1 MNNQGGRH
9 CVLESLI
16 EQYVPNNTFLSSTS
30 LLHVVTGRI
39 LNIFD
44 EGNHSLL
51 HCYLATLGPNN
62 SGKSCY
68 LIQVALM
75 TILAHLGCYVSA
87 EYASFPVIDQIFTLT
102 VTEVNKKKN
111 HDRSGILQVTLLNR

>member
-1 MNNQGGRH
+1 MNYQGGRH
-9 CVLESLI
+9 CVLESLV

-39 LNIFD
+39 YYIFLD
-44 EGNHSLL
+44 VII
-51 HCYLATLGPNN
+51 HCFIANVGPNN

-102 VTEVNKKKN
+102 VTEVMKKESHK
-111 HDRSGILQVTLLNR
+111 VVCNRLYY